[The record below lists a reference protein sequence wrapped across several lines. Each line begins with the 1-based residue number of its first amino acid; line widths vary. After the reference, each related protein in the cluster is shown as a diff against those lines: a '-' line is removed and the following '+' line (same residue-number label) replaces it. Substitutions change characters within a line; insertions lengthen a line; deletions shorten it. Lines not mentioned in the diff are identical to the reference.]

1 MAATEEKS
9 MNTETNE
16 DEDPMSITRSRIGGI
31 LLIFNFKEDINGFEG
46 IVHIVISGDDNEDIY
61 LSKAEISEA
70 YQKKHLC
77 KIMVTYCLKRAYQIV
92 KQEKPE
98 GQLTGDVIVSTKPEY
113 FEAAKYCY
121 IISFANIG
129 FQLTS
134 EFREEYYPEGAKED
148 AQIISQILQFTEEE
162 KTKEQTALFLAKM
175 QESLLVPHLGD
186 QYWKQGGF
194 FFNKKNK
201 RKKTR
206 KKRKKKK
213 KKTRKKKD
221 RKWTDTSYPYR
232 DISAKEAIEEFQKL
246 KKLVK
251 GDINPRSIVGNKTV
265 DWGTEKARRKTK
277 YRNKSFIEMW
287 KNKTRRKK
295 MMQFAKRLH
304 KAYRGPDGKKK
315 GNKTILSSTRSAI
328 DLQWGSVN
336 TMRAAAAAQM
346 YKKYKAT
353 RVLDFTAGWGARM
366 IAAMALNIDYIGI
379 DSNKALKPGYDKL
392 IKLLKPYTKSNIK
405 MIYKEAEKVKFSK
418 LGKYDYVF
426 TSPPYEYL
434 EAYEN
439 MTNYEK
445 KGSKIVQPS
454 SSKNIKMD
462 HSTKFYDE
470 FLIPTLKKAYKYLPR
485 NKYICLNMPD
495 MMYDK
500 IKKRWKKVT
509 RKETYQ
515 IIKRTGGPIG
525 KDRRGKEC
533 IFCWKKS

>member
-1 MAATEEKS
+1 MATISESKKEDIGSGEIDMGDTITGSFGRINAII
-9 MNTETNE
+9 MDYRAGNTIDRWNE
-16 DEDPMSITRSRIGGI
+16 DEETERNREKDAALRI
-31 LLIFNFKEDINGFEG
+31 LRLEENEPLIKKIWEELVKREAQWQSTALEVLNKYGEGAKTWNDWTPEQKINFAWYIYSSKTCEDINSSNCERIFK
-46 IVHIVISGDDNEDIY
+46 IVN
-61 LSKAEISEA
+61 L
-70 YQKKHLC
+70 QK
-77 KIMVTYCLKRAYQIV
+77 Q
-92 KQEKPE
+92 
-98 GQLTGDVIVSTKPEY
+98 G
-113 FEAAKYCY
+113 
-121 IISFANIG
+121 
-129 FQLTS
+129 
-134 EFREEYYPEGAKED
+134 
-148 AQIISQILQFTEEE
+148 
-162 KTKEQTALFLAKM
+162 
-175 QESLLVPHLGD
+175 
-186 QYWKQGGF
+186 GGF
-194 FFNKKNK
+194 FFSKKKTRK
-201 RKKTR
+201 RRKKKTR
-206 KKRKKKK
+206 KKKKKKKK

-221 RKWTDTSYPYR
+221 RKWTDTNYPYR

-251 GDINPRSIVGNKTV
+251 GNINPRSIVGNKTV

-277 YRNKSFIEMW
+277 YRNRSFIEMW

-315 GNKTILSSTRSAI
+315 GNKTIQSSIRSAI

-379 DSNKALKPGYDKL
+379 DSNKALKPGYDKI

-454 SSKNIKMD
+454 SSRQIKMD
-462 HSTKFYDE
+462 HSTEFYDE
-470 FLIPTLKKAYKYLPR
+470 FLVPTLKKAYKYLPR